1 MAKEID
7 EKSKE
12 IDEKVK
18 GITDNSNDLDEK
30 LKLLEEKI
38 DEKIKVLEEKSKEID
53 EKTANFEKTVKE
65 AEVKLPAINDK
76 ELVESAKKVGETLS
90 KMDKVNVRIPVDEKN
105 PEDKFVPVT
114 ISGYTYQIER
124 GQSVEVPKEVERILI
139 EAKYI

>member
-18 GITDNSNDLDEK
+18 GTTDNSNDLDEK
-30 LKLLEEKI
+30 LKLL

-53 EKTANFEKTVKE
+53 EKTANFEKTVKA

-90 KMDKVNVRIPVDEKN
+90 KMDKVNVRIPLDEKN